1 MRSVSHNLYILA
13 YNLTMLVSTFH
24 RLFQRKYHDICSI
37 GFETNGRI
45 YLFQR
50 KSVIH
55 GQLIVGH
62 QSLFKNGYLYVI
74 IPPKYV
80 EIPSKLLQLENIKN
94 IISKADGD
102 NRVLNGFIVGGKGK
116 FDKTLCVFSK
126 NLDISEA
133 LENTDLFKFSYNNGK
148 LTSAEITQEEKKLS
162 GKTIPAVE
170 EKTSYTLTS
179 FEGSHPVFDS
189 RNYRPVFSSFDQAA
203 RVLSEVRIYPFENIV
218 KLFWRRFFVSEK
230 RWATLIK
237 IIGVLGIVHQF

>member
-1 MRSVSHNLYILA
+1 MLA
-13 YNLTMLVSTFH
+13 STFH

-50 KSVIH
+50 KSVIR

-62 QSLFKNGYLYVI
+62 QSLFKNSYLYVI

-80 EIPSKLLQLENIKN
+80 KTPSKLLQLENIKN
-94 IISKADGD
+94 IVSKADSGS
-102 NRVLNGFIVGGKGK
+102 RVLNGFIAGDKGK

-126 NLDISEA
+126 NLDITET
-133 LENTDLFKFSYNNGK
+133 LENTDLFKFSYNNGI
-148 LTSAEITQEEKKLS
+148 LTLAEITQEEKKVS
-162 GKTIPAVE
+162 GKTITAVE
-170 EKTSYTLTS
+170 EKSYTLTD

-203 RVLSEVRIYPFENIV
+203 RVLSEVRIYPFENIL
-218 KLFWRRFFVSEK
+218 KLF
-230 RWATLIK
+230 
-237 IIGVLGIVHQF
+237 